1 MGVQIYG
8 HFLSKV
14 RVSQMSLRNYQME
27 CLIQAPVPVGQR
39 LPSKEG
45 IILKFFVDLK
55 ISVERNYAAAQ

>member
-1 MGVQIYG
+1 MSNSEELSDGV
-8 HFLSKV
+8 F
-14 RVSQMSLRNYQME
+14 
-27 CLIQAPVPVGQR
+27 IQAPVPVGQR